1 MATHK
6 HSKSFRQDGNRR
18 TVDLVISGNID
29 AIYARVV
36 KHLGGDR
43 VAINYGTSG
52 TNDGVAVIRGALRSK
67 GKVPIY
73 VNDIVLV
80 LPYGSKQFE
89 LIGVLNAKQASDY
102 NKSKPVENV
111 KEETY
116 EFDYATI

>member
-18 TVDLVISGNID
+18 TVDLVISGNLD
-29 AIYARVV
+29 AIYAKVV

-43 VAINYGTSG
+43 VAINYGSSG
-52 TNDGVAVIRGALRSK
+52 TSDGVAVIRGALRSR

-73 VNDIVLV
+73 ANDIVLV
-80 LPYGSKQFE
+80 VPYGSKQFE
-89 LIGVLNAKQASDY
+89 LIGVLNSKQASDY
-102 NKSKPVENV
+102 TKNIPVDTV